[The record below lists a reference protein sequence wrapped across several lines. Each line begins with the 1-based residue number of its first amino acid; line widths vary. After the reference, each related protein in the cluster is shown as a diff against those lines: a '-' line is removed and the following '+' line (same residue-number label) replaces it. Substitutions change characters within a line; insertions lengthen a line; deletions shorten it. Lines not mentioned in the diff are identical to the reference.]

1 MPDKDTE
8 KSVIA
13 DIMIVCMMEFKR
25 KNHVPK
31 ESERLPLG
39 DLAVTAGAHSDLGDL
54 IPLHIAFAQNA
65 TVWGNTTP
73 DEDRLSND
81 MSMTDGTRVVSSWHL
96 NGQDYFVITEA
107 DRSVT
112 TIMRK
117 EEY

>member
-1 MPDKDTE
+1 MPDKETE
-8 KSVIA
+8 KSIMA
-13 DIMIVCMMEFKR
+13 DIMVTCLMEFKR
-25 KNHVPK
+25 KNKVPK

-39 DLAVTAGAHSDLGDL
+39 DLAVTAGAHEDLGEL
-54 IPLHIAFAQNA
+54 IPMHMAFAQNA

-81 MSMTDGTRVVSSWHL
+81 KAMTDDTRVVSSWHL
-96 NGQDYFVITEA
+96 NGQDYFVITEH

-112 TIMRK
+112 TVLRK